1 MTKYRIH
8 IRAVM
13 YPDFDSIYKY
23 GQRIS
28 DPSRFGKVLGDVY
41 SDMLDI
47 PDINKNID
55 AEIDEAT
62 EYYTQSLSKA
72 RNTFQIHFNN
82 ILKKK
87 PQNIEDINM
96 INYTY
101 QDGDNMTVIIVDVDY
116 HDGAD
121 NVIEVTD
128 SNVDDYFNVERVFK
142 QEIVKSYH
150 ETEPDVYRLYDDDYF
165 YRKNPFPDVYGR
177 EFDDDAVMGCRNF
190 TFQVTEDCNLRCF
203 AAGTMILM
211 ADLTKKP
218 IERIVVGDEVLGFYR
233 NEFDQIAFKKATIK
247 RLFTNTARVIT
258 LTTPTGDTLVTPS
271 HELYTSKG
279 EYVKA
284 ALVRDAVNDLVM
296 VEPYHEEKSVRPD
309 VTIISPAEYNIDK
322 KTLFNDPVQVYNIST
337 ETGNYIANDICVK
350 NCSYCV
356 AEGTKVTM
364 ADMSKK
370 NIEDVAVGEKILGFD
385 EFPEPGK
392 NRHFKSAVVTDI
404 FSRKADCIR
413 IESPK
418 LDEPI
423 VVTPE
428 HPFLTATG
436 WKEAGSLTSRDVIYR
451 SLDFDDVAPA
461 NINSEQYKTGY
472 FIGGWVGDGSVINYT
487 GKYRETSQ
495 YFMRFVVKDPEMCDR
510 MIQYSEELGYNFN
523 IRPFKISTKYDLFA
537 NSLQSNGKETYE
549 KYQEMLLA
557 NLSRNMINNDRDFLC
572 GFLASMFDSEG
583 SNDGLTIRIT
593 NTDMYLLY
601 CVQQALDALGFEYV
615 YDKLSL
621 TPNRVKTSIRII
633 GGVFDNIRFIK
644 TTQPAILR
652 KGIDKLLPH
661 MELFKVDQLSIT
673 KDAAHTVYNL
683 ETDCHTFVAENVLV
697 HNCYQTNKCATIM
710 DIETAKSAVDDL
722 LAGTFDY
729 LSPGFSKSVILE
741 FIGGDP
747 LLEIDMIG
755 EIYSYF
761 LKEAYRLNHPWFRHN
776 RISICS
782 NGLLYFSKPS
792 KKFFDRYAKETSF
805 NISID
810 GNKSLHDA
818 CRIQPTGEGS
828 YDIGIY
834 GVHHSHDVYGLE
846 ISSKMTLAPSNIPMI
861 KESVKNLC
869 IDDNYPGINLNVVF
883 EDVWQQKDARVL
895 YDQLVGVA
903 DMVLKEN
910 RPDLYFSIFRNT
922 QQIDPIYDV
931 TTEMTGSCGG
941 SSASMLSLSPQGIYY
956 PCIRYMPSSLN
967 GEMDALE
974 LGNTKDK
981 MIENLR
987 MLREFQ
993 MITRLTDQNDR
1004 CLSCPINHSC
1014 TDCTGLC
1021 YQTHGT
1027 ANQRLYF
1034 ICEMIKAE
1042 YLASI
1047 YYWGKLALQYP
1058 EFEIKTDTELAEY
1071 YQFENIISHD
1081 EYDELVKIVEQN
1093 VDRMNS
1099 MNLLD

>member
-211 ADLTKKP
+211 ADLSKKP

-233 NEFDQIAFKKATIK
+233 NEFDQIAFKKATVK

-296 VEPYHEEKSVRPD
+296 VEPYREEKSVRPD

-350 NCSYCV
+350 NCSYC
-356 AEGTKVTM
+356 
-364 ADMSKK
+364 
-370 NIEDVAVGEKILGFD
+370 
-385 EFPEPGK
+385 
-392 NRHFKSAVVTDI
+392 
-404 FSRKADCIR
+404 
-413 IESPK
+413 
-418 LDEPI
+418 
-423 VVTPE
+423 
-428 HPFLTATG
+428 
-436 WKEAGSLTSRDVIYR
+436 
-451 SLDFDDVAPA
+451 
-461 NINSEQYKTGY
+461 
-472 FIGGWVGDGSVINYT
+472 
-487 GKYRETSQ
+487 
-495 YFMRFVVKDPEMCDR
+495 
-510 MIQYSEELGYNFN
+510 
-523 IRPFKISTKYDLFA
+523 
-537 NSLQSNGKETYE
+537 
-549 KYQEMLLA
+549 
-557 NLSRNMINNDRDFLC
+557 
-572 GFLASMFDSEG
+572 
-583 SNDGLTIRIT
+583 
-593 NTDMYLLY
+593 
-601 CVQQALDALGFEYV
+601 
-615 YDKLSL
+615 
-621 TPNRVKTSIRII
+621 
-633 GGVFDNIRFIK
+633 
-644 TTQPAILR
+644 
-652 KGIDKLLPH
+652 
-661 MELFKVDQLSIT
+661 
-673 KDAAHTVYNL
+673 
-683 ETDCHTFVAENVLV
+683 
-697 HNCYQTNKCATIM
+697 YQTNKCATIM

-722 LAGTFDY
+722 LAGAFDY

-1047 YYWGKLALQYP
+1047 YYWGKLALKYP

-1081 EYDELVKIVEQN
+1081 EYDELSKIVEQN
-1093 VDRMNS
+1093 VDRMKS